1 MLQLFQFYPAFGVR
15 NLSPFCLK
23 LETYLRMSGI
33 EHEVV
38 WSSSTR
44 GAPKGKLPYIVDADV
59 TVGDSELIIDYLIE
73 KFGDRLDGK
82 LSASQQALSV
92 AWRRLFEDSLMFPF
106 VLTLLGFAII
116 GAGLWWQ
123 RHEEQLTRRLRAL
136 LPQWTPMT
144 LQEGLRK
151 WLLAEEK

>member
-44 GAPKGKLPYIVDADV
+44 GAPKGKLPYIVDADGV
-59 TVGDSELIIDYLIE
+59 EVVDSEI
-73 KFGDRLDGK
+73 
-82 LSASQQALSV
+82 QAHE
-92 AWRRLFEDSLMFPF
+92 ALMDQP
-106 VLTLLGFAII
+106 
-116 GAGLWWQ
+116 
-123 RHEEQLTRRLRAL
+123 
-136 LPQWTPMT
+136 
-144 LQEGLRK
+144 
-151 WLLAEEK
+151 

>member
-44 GAPKGKLPYIVDADV
+44 
-59 TVGDSELIIDYLIE
+59 
-73 KFGDRLDGK
+73 
-82 LSASQQALSV
+82 
-92 AWRRLFEDSLMFPF
+92 
-106 VLTLLGFAII
+106 
-116 GAGLWWQ
+116 
-123 RHEEQLTRRLRAL
+123 
-136 LPQWTPMT
+136 
-144 LQEGLRK
+144 
-151 WLLAEEK
+151 